1 MSSPCRSV
9 RASSGRETSRYF
21 TGQQRLELA
30 PSSERL
36 VTGSRSRVHRAIL
49 LLVASLTLV
58 ASPAWAQSCSSSS
71 SLLASLPTWNA
82 PLDRRVS
89 LHVRDISMRDAL
101 DRLSADA
108 RIRLSYASEAIPLD
122 SRVCASF
129 DSIPLGEAL
138 VVLLRGTQVVPVSAG
153 GEHVVLTP
161 SAAPAATEQH
171 EPPRVLDRVVVTG
184 SAIEAPA
191 RRLTVAMNVVS
202 GAQLSRYS
210 EGNLAQ
216 ALSDMVPGL
225 WVWQSAPTS
234 LIAHYGS
241 IRGTSSFGSSYPK
254 IYVDGIELSNP
265 LLITQFTPETIERI
279 EVIRGPQGA
288 ALYGTDAISGVINIV
303 TRHDGSN
310 GGPSTVARSA
320 VGAASSAYM
329 PRAAITQDHA
339 VTLREGSG
347 AQSGSASFTSGG
359 VGEYLPGAF
368 VRHTTGSVG
377 FRMVRSRLIA
387 TGTARVFASESAD
400 PSSPLFRDSVSA
412 TRTGQVIPQSVRE
425 YTVGGSATIVRGE
438 RWTHAIVAGFDGS
451 RVSNLADYHTPL
463 PSASGPDLGT
473 AGGNANLATLRVSS
487 VARLGDAEKLATT
500 LTFAGENSL
509 LDFRSQPETTT
520 ATAPTAGST
529 ISSVV
534 RRWTSAGVAQANVS
548 WREAGYLTTGLRVE
562 RNDAFGSNRTVSM
575 LPMLGA
581 AVLHDYGPLT
591 VKLRSAYGRGIR
603 PATTP
608 MRETAWFDPRG
619 QAQLLNL
626 APEEQSGIEAG
637 VDLFVGKSFGLQLTR
652 FDQLASGLIQRV
664 AYAASDDHD
673 QGSTGEPAYPEL
685 QHHIRAEDRRISYVL
700 QNVGEITNR
709 GWELRSEVNLSAL
722 ALSGT
727 FSTVDSRVKQVAQG
741 YVGDLRVGDRMLEVP
756 AKTGSV
762 SAAWIGGGWTTS
774 VVASRSWDWIDYDR
788 IALAGAFSNSAQT
801 DAELVGQQLR
811 NYWLQYSGVTRLR
824 ASLGRNVFRGLSLTV
839 SGENLLNRQHGEPDN
854 VTVVPGRTLSFGL
867 RAVM

>member
-1 MSSPCRSV
+1 MR
-9 RASSGRETSRYF
+9 
-21 TGQQRLELA
+21 
-30 PSSERL
+30 
-36 VTGSRSRVHRAIL
+36 
-49 LLVASLTLV
+49 
-58 ASPAWAQSCSSSS
+58 AQSCSSSS
-71 SLLASLPTWNA
+71 AFLASLPIWNA

-89 LHVRDISMRDAL
+89 LHVRDISLRDAL

-129 DSIPLGEAL
+129 DSIPLGEAFAL
-138 VVLLRGTQVVPVSAG
+138 LLRGTQVLPISAG
-153 GEHVVLTP
+153 GQHVVLAP
-161 SAAPAATEQH
+161 WESPDSAEQRARV
-171 EPPRVLDRVVVTG
+171 PRVLDRVVVTG
-184 SAIEAPA
+184 GAIEAPA

-202 GAQLSRYS
+202 GAQLSRYT
-210 EGNLAQ
+210 EGNLGQ
-216 ALSDMVPGL
+216 ALSDLVPGL
-225 WVWQSAPTS
+225 WLWQSGPTS
-234 LIAHYGS
+234 LVAHYGS

-254 IYVDGIELSNP
+254 IYVDGIELANP
-265 LLITQFTPETIERI
+265 LLITQFTPETVERI
-279 EVIRGPQGA
+279 EIIRGPQGA

-320 VGAASSAYM
+320 VGAASSAFV
-329 PRAAITQDHA
+329 PRPAITQDHA
-339 VTLREGSG
+339 VTVREGSG

-368 VRHTTGSVG
+368 VRHTTGSAG
-377 FRMVRSRLIA
+377 FRVVRSRLIA
-387 TGTARVFASESAD
+387 TGTARMFASESAD

-412 TRTGQVIPQSVRE
+412 TRAGMVIPQSVRE
-425 YTVGGSATIVRGE
+425 YTVGGNATLIQSE

-451 RVSNLADYHTPL
+451 RLSNLADYHTPL
-463 PSASGPDLGT
+463 PSVSGPDLGT

-487 VARLGDAEKLATT
+487 VATLGDAENLATT

-509 LDFRSQPETTT
+509 LDFRSQPETT
-520 ATAPTAGST
+520 ST
-529 ISSVV
+529 RAASASSVL

-548 WREAGYLTTGLRVE
+548 WRDAGYLTAGLRVE
-562 RNDAFGSNRTVSM
+562 RNDAFGTNRTVST

-581 AVLHDYGPLT
+581 AALHDFGPLT

-619 QAQLLNL
+619 QARLLNL
-626 APEEQSGIEAG
+626 APEEQAGIETGMDVYIGKTFG
-637 VDLFVGKSFGLQLTR
+637 VQVTR

-664 AYAASDDHD
+664 AYAASNDHTSS
-673 QGSTGEPAYPEL
+673 GPGGYPS
-685 QHHIRAEDRRISYVL
+685 QQPVPAEDRHIAYVF

-709 GWELRSEVNLSAL
+709 GWELKSDLNFASLS
-722 ALSGT
+722 LSGT
-727 FSTVDSRVKQVAQG
+727 FSTVDSRVKQVAEG

-756 AKTGSV
+756 ARTGSV
-762 SAAWIGGGWTTS
+762 SAAWIGGGWTSS

-788 IALAGAFSNSAQT
+788 IALAGAFSNSTQT
-801 DAELVGQQLR
+801 DTQLVGQQLR
-811 NYWLQYSGVTRLR
+811 NYWLKYSGVTRLR
-824 ASLGRNVFRGLSLTV
+824 ASVGRSLYRGLSINF
-839 SGENLLNRQHGEPDN
+839 SGENLLNRQYGEPDN
-854 VTVVPGRTLSFGL
+854 ITVVPGRTLIFGL

>member
-1 MSSPCRSV
+1 
-9 RASSGRETSRYF
+9 
-21 TGQQRLELA
+21 L
-30 PSSERL
+30 L
-36 VTGSRSRVHRAIL
+36 VTA
-49 LLVASLTLV
+49 LTLV
-58 ASPAWAQSCSSSS
+58 APPARAQSCSSSS
-71 SLLASLPTWNA
+71 ALLASLPAWDP

-101 DRLSADA
+101 DRISADA

-138 VVLLRGTQVVPVSAG
+138 GVLLRGTSVLPVSAG

-161 SAAPAATEQH
+161 SETPGTSEQR
-171 EPPRVLDRVVVTG
+171 ERVPRVLDRVVVTG
-184 SAIEAPA
+184 GAIKAPA

-202 GAQLSRYS
+202 GAQLSRYA

-216 ALSDMVPGL
+216 ALSDLVPGL

-234 LIAHYGS
+234 LVARYGS

-254 IYVDGIELSNP
+254 IYVDGIELANP
-265 LLITQFTPETIERI
+265 LLITQFTPETLERI

-320 VGAASSAYM
+320 VGAASSAYV
-329 PRAAITQDHA
+329 PRSAITQDHA
-339 VTLREGSG
+339 VTVREGSG
-347 AQSGSASFTSGG
+347 AQSGSVSFTSGG

-368 VRHTTGSVG
+368 ARHTTGSAG
-377 FRMVRSRLIA
+377 FRVVRSRLIT
-387 TGTARVFASESAD
+387 TGTARMFASESAD

-412 TRTGQVIPQSVRE
+412 TRAGQVIPQSVRE
-425 YTVGGSATIVRGE
+425 YTLGGSATIIQSE

-451 RVSNLADYHTPL
+451 NLSNLADYHTPL
-463 PSASGPDLGT
+463 PSASGPDLGA

-487 VARLGDAEKLATT
+487 VARLGDAENLATT

-509 LDFRSQPETTT
+509 LDFRSQPETDSGLTT
-520 ATAPTAGST
+520 SGST
-529 ISSVV
+529 ESSVV

-548 WREAGYLTTGLRVE
+548 WRDAGYLTAGLRVE
-562 RNDAFGSNRTVSM
+562 RNDAFGSNRTVSV

-581 AVLHDYGPLT
+581 AVLRDFGPLT

-619 QAQLLNL
+619 QARLLNL
-626 APEEQSGIEAG
+626 APEEQSGIETG
-637 VDLFVGKSFGLQLTR
+637 MDFFVGKTLGLQVTR

-664 AYAASDDHD
+664 AYAVSEA
-673 QGSTGEPAYPEL
+673 QNPGSSPAAGWYPRSQPVL
-685 QHHIRAEDRRISYVL
+685 AEDRHIAYVL
-700 QNVGEITNR
+700 QNVGAITNR
-709 GWELRSEVNLSAL
+709 GWELRSDLNLASL

-727 FSTVDSRVKQVAQG
+727 FSTVDSRVRQVARG

-756 AKTGSV
+756 ARTGSV
-762 SAAWIGGGWTTS
+762 SAAWMGGGWTSS

-788 IALAGAFSNSAQT
+788 VALAGAFSNSTQT
-801 DAELVGQQLR
+801 DAQLVGQELR
-811 NYWLQYSGVTRLR
+811 NYWLKYSGVTRLR
-824 ASLGRNVFRGLSLTV
+824 ASVGKSVFRGFSLTL

>member
-1 MSSPCRSV
+1 
-9 RASSGRETSRYF
+9 
-21 TGQQRLELA
+21 L
-30 PSSERL
+30 L
-36 VTGSRSRVHRAIL
+36 VTAL
-49 LLVASLTLV
+49 ALV
-58 ASPAWAQSCSSSS
+58 ASPARAQSCSSSNAF
-71 SLLASLPTWNA
+71 LASLPTWNA

-89 LHVRDISMRDAL
+89 LHVRDISLRDAL
-101 DRLSADA
+101 DRLSVDA

-129 DSIPLGEAL
+129 DSIPLGEAFAL
-138 VVLLRGTQVVPVSAG
+138 LLRGTQVLPISAG
-153 GEHVVLTP
+153 GEHVVL
-161 SAAPAATEQH
+161 APWESPDTAEQH
-171 EPPRVLDRVVVTG
+171 ARVPRVLDRVVVTG
-184 SAIEAPA
+184 GAIEAPA
-191 RRLTVAMNVVS
+191 RRLTVAMNVVN
-202 GAQLSRYS
+202 GAQLSRYA

-216 ALSDMVPGL
+216 ALSDLVPGL
-225 WVWQSAPTS
+225 WVWQSGPTS
-234 LIAHYGS
+234 LVAHYGS

-254 IYVDGIELSNP
+254 IYVDGIELANP
-265 LLITQFTPETIERI
+265 LLITQFTPETVERI
-279 EVIRGPQGA
+279 EIIRGPQGA

-320 VGAASSAYM
+320 VGAASSAYV

-339 VTLREGSG
+339 VTVREGSG

-368 VRHTTGSVG
+368 ARHTTGSAG
-377 FRMVRSRLIA
+377 FRVVRSRLIA
-387 TGTARVFASESAD
+387 TGTARMFASESAD

-412 TRTGQVIPQSVRE
+412 TRAGQVIPQSVRE
-425 YTVGGSATIVRGE
+425 YTVGGNATLIQSE

-451 RVSNLADYHTPL
+451 RLSNLADYHTPL

-473 AGGNANLATLRVSS
+473 AGGNANLASLRVSS
-487 VARLGDAEKLATT
+487 VAALGDAQNLATT

-509 LDFRSQPETTT
+509 LDFRSQAETTST
-520 ATAPTAGST
+520 QAASGST
-529 ISSVV
+529 VSSVV

-548 WREAGYLTTGLRVE
+548 WRDAGYLTAGLRVE
-562 RNDAFGSNRTVSM
+562 RNDAFGANRTVST

-581 AVLHDYGPLT
+581 AALHDFGPLT

-619 QAQLLNL
+619 QARLLNL
-626 APEEQSGIEAG
+626 APEEQAGIETG
-637 VDLFVGKSFGLQLTR
+637 MDIYVGKTFGLQLTR

-664 AYAASDDHD
+664 AYAASNDRD
-673 QGSTGEPAYPEL
+673 GSSPGAGAYP
-685 QHHIRAEDRRISYVL
+685 QSQQPVPAEDRHIAYVF

-709 GWELRSEVNLSAL
+709 GWELKSDLNFASL

-727 FSTVDSRVKQVAQG
+727 FSTVDSKVRQVAQG

-756 AKTGSV
+756 ARTGSV
-762 SAAWIGGGWTTS
+762 SAAWIGGGWTSS

-788 IALAGAFSNSAQT
+788 IALAGAFSNSTQT
-801 DAELVGQQLR
+801 DAELVGQELR
-811 NYWLQYSGVTRLR
+811 NYWLKYSGVTRLR
-824 ASLGRNVFRGLSLTV
+824 ASIGRTLYRGLSLNL